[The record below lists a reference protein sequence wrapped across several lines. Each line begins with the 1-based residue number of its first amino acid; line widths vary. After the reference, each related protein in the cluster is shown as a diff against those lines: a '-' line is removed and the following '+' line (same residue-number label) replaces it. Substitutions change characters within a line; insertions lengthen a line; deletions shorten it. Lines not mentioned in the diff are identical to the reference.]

1 VASIGDDWVAL
12 DREMPFPVKSQ
23 WRGVLHRWQ
32 PSVTDGGVEHLTIA
46 FSHTAAGPHLTER
59 GRNALHL
66 EHAARMWVRGVR
78 ILNADNAVRAR
89 GVDRS
94 TFTDITVDVTQP
106 RWLPDDSRRVNGHHA
121 LALSRGHANL
131 LTR

>member
-1 VASIGDDWVAL
+1 V
-12 DREMPFPVKSQ
+12 
-23 WRGVLHRWQ
+23 
-32 PSVTDGGVEHLTIA
+32 HLTSSCLQSWGA
-46 FSHTAAGPHLTER
+46 HAQPPLACVVPRRRSHTAAGPHLTER

-94 TFTDITVDVTQP
+94 TFTGGWVGVG
-106 RWLPDDSRRVNGHHA
+106 RVM
-121 LALSRGHANL
+121 
-131 LTR
+131 